1 MRKKIKLIW
10 QLYPSYLL
18 IILISMTAIGWYSIN
33 SLKTFYLDQ
42 TVIYLKDQ
50 GHLLEHEIFQ
60 YLTPL
65 NSKYIDTICKS
76 IGRDSSIR
84 VSILLPNGDV
94 IGDSEKNPSIMDNH
108 SDRPEIIKASGGNS
122 GSSIRY
128 SRTIKKNMMYVAI
141 PLKKNNKTIAIIR
154 TSIPLTF
161 IDNKLK
167 SIEFQIFVGGLII
180 ALLAS
185 GISLYISRRISRPIE
200 EMKIGAE
207 QFAKGNLS
215 FKLHAPNTKELA
227 SLCEAMNQMAVHL
240 KNRIK
245 TVLHQQNEIESILSS
260 MIEGVIA
267 VDKEARILNINNSAV
282 NMINKASKS
291 DDYIGKSIQ
300 EKIRNIA
307 VYEFV
312 KETLENKKIMH
323 GDVEFNINGKQIIN
337 ICSTPLSDS
346 MKIPIGALIVLN
358 DVTQLRHLEN
368 IRKDFV
374 ANVSHEIRTPLTT
387 INGFVETL
395 LSGAMKNPDENERFL
410 KIIDKH
416 VKRLTAIIEDLLQLA
431 KIEQNGAN
439 KKISRESGD
448 IRDMI
453 ISTVQVCELK
463 ANDKNITINVL
474 CDENLSYNLNI
485 PLIEQAVVNLLDN
498 AIKYSEKNSK
508 IDIQAKLEA
517 NNLMIS
523 IKDYG
528 TGIPKEH
535 LSRLFE
541 RFYRVDKAR
550 SRKMG
555 GTGLGLAIVKHIVQA
570 HEGSVNVESF
580 PGKGSNFIIKI

>member
-1 MRKKIKLIW
+1 MKKKIKLIW

-33 SLKTFYLDQ
+33 SLKTFFLDQ

-84 VSILLPNGDV
+84 VSVILPNGDV

-167 SIEFQIFVGGLII
+167 SIEFQIFIGGLII

-185 GISLYISRRISRPIE
+185 VISLYISRRISRPIE

-240 KNRIK
+240 QNRIK

-291 DDYIGKSIQ
+291 IDYIGKSIQ
-300 EKIRNIA
+300 EKIRNIS

-312 KETLENKKIMH
+312 KETLENKKIMQ

-439 KKISRESGD
+439 KTITRENGD

-453 ISTVQVCELK
+453 ISAVQVCELK
-463 ANDKNITINVL
+463 AHDKNITINVL
-474 CDENLSYNLNI
+474 CDENFSYNLNI

-508 IDIQAKLEA
+508 IDIQAKLES

-550 SRKMG
+550 SRKLG

>member
-312 KETLENKKIMH
+312 KETLENKKIMQ

-439 KKISRESGD
+439 KTITRENGD

-453 ISTVQVCELK
+453 ISAVQVCELK
-463 ANDKNITINVL
+463 AHDKNITINVL